1 MLARL
6 LLLAVAII
14 GCPGGRSK
22 DEGAATPA
30 APPVAVASAPPEDP
44 HPAQNRV
51 VIIGLPGVD
60 PDWVDR
66 WRRDL
71 PELDRLMSGQ
81 RQSHLETTLPPN
93 SAAAWTTFATGTL
106 PGKHGVYG
114 LIGRDPATYRPLH
127 GVMQTEAP
135 VYAEDGSLITPPGE
149 KLTRVGTPFWR
160 LAAAAGD
167 RVKLLWV
174 PWVWAPDEPAG
185 VKVLAGEGLP
195 DLRLTNSTFTLFG
208 SDVDDATA
216 AADVPGGD
224 LVRLSG
230 TGPYTALIPGPDD
243 ARGGRSTLPLNLTID
258 GVDRVVLEAGG
269 QHVEGR
275 VGAYTDWVTL
285 HFALSDKVQAA
296 ARVRFFPVAVGDVVR
311 LYMTPLTV
319 DPREPW
325 LPAASP
331 PEYGR
336 QVFDTYGDWKA
347 LGWAFDT
354 SGLSSD
360 QVPEAVLA
368 TEIRDVFDRRLQI
381 LLGELGRRDADLF
394 VGVLGGADAVSH
406 MFMRLS
412 DPSHPAYDERL
423 AGTYGGLL
431 KEIYVDIDRGI
442 GEIRSRL
449 RSGDTLIVLSEAGFQ
464 TFRRE
469 FQVNTWLAEHGYL
482 KLAAGVSKGEDTALT
497 KDTVDW
503 KHTTA
508 YAVGS
513 GFVYLNLKGREA
525 QGNVL
530 PARAR
535 PLLQE
540 MAGRLL
546 ELHDGRVPVLSRVL
560 LGEDLYRGASAASAP
575 DLVLAMS
582 EGYQVG
588 RASSL
593 GRVPVELLNDNRRR
607 WSGDHAASD
616 PNEVQGLLVTN
627 LDTPPKAPRLVDVSP
642 TALAL
647 LGIPAPVG
655 AEGRSWVEVRSRP
668 APVTSDTTKPTTP

>member
-6 LLLAVAII
+6 LLALALV
-14 GCPGGRSK
+14 GCPGGSPS
-22 DEGAATPA
+22 DEAASTPA
-30 APPVAVASAPPEDP
+30 APPAPVVSAPPEDP

-71 PELDRLMSGQ
+71 PELDRLLSGQ
-81 RQSHLETTLPPN
+81 RNAHLETTLPPN

-106 PGKHGVYG
+106 PGQHGVYG
-114 LIGRDPATYRPLH
+114 LIGRDPATYRPVH

-135 VYAEDGSLITPPGE
+135 VYAEDGTLLTPPGA
-149 KLTRVGTPFWR
+149 KMSRSGTPFWR
-160 LAAAAGD
+160 IAAAAGD

-174 PWVWAPDEPAG
+174 PWVWAPDEPAR
-185 VKVLAGEGLP
+185 VQVLAGEGLP
-195 DLRLTNSTFTLFG
+195 DLRLTNSTFALFG
-208 SDVDDATA
+208 TDLDDAAA

-224 LVRLSG
+224 LVRLAG
-230 TGPYTALIPGPDD
+230 GGPYTALIPGPDD
-243 ARGGRSTLPLNLTID
+243 ARGGRATLPLTLAIN
-258 GVDRVVLEAGG
+258 GVDRVILDAGD
-269 QHVEGR
+269 QHLEGR
-275 VGAYTDWVTL
+275 VGAFTDWVTL
-285 HFALSDKVQAA
+285 RFHVSEQTQVA
-296 ARVRFFPVAVGDVVR
+296 ARVRFFPIEVGDIVR

-331 PEYGR
+331 VEYGK
-336 QVFDTYGDWKA
+336 QVFQTYGDWKA
-347 LGWAFDT
+347 VGWTFDT

-368 TEIRDVFDRRLQI
+368 AEIRDLFQRRLQI
-381 LLGELGRRDADLF
+381 LLGELGRRDAELF

-423 AGTYGGLL
+423 AGAYGGLL

-442 GEIRSRL
+442 GEVRSRL

-469 FQVNTWLAEHGYL
+469 FQVNTWLVERGYL
-482 KLAAGVSKGEDTALT
+482 KLAPGVARGDDTALT
-497 KDTVDW
+497 RETVDW
-503 KHTTA
+503 RHTTA
-508 YAVGS
+508 YAMGS

-540 MAGRLL
+540 MASRLL
-546 ELHDGRVPVLSRVL
+546 EVHDGRAPVLSRVL
-560 LGEDLYRGASAASAP
+560 LGEDLYHGAAAASAP

-593 GRVPVELLNDNRRR
+593 GRVPAELLSDNRRR

-616 PNEVQGLLVTN
+616 PNEVQGLLATN
-627 LDTPPKAPRLVDVSP
+627 LDTPPKAPRLVDISP

-647 LGIPAPVG
+647 LGIPAPSD
-655 AEGRSWVEVRSRP
+655 AEGRSWVEIRKRP
-668 APVTSDTTKPTTP
+668 ASPSAPGSGKP